1 MIAPPEYKVE
11 VVTLD
16 KNGATDRLNEAIKIV
31 EKEIRARGGLYK
43 LKTPPT
49 RIGATRDG
57 VEAEDI
63 IANLQDDN
71 QSDQSGN
78 ESNDSGIDVDLD
90 GDDGIQV
97 AEEEEEK
104 K

>member
-16 KNGATDRLNEAIKIV
+16 KNGATERLEKAIEII
-31 EKEIRARGGLYK
+31 EKEIKSRGGLFK

-49 RIGATRDG
+49 RIGSKGDG

-63 IANLQDDN
+63 IANLNDN
-71 QSDQSGN
+71 
-78 ESNDSGIDVDLD
+78 
-90 GDDGIQV
+90 
-97 AEEEEEK
+97 
-104 K
+104 